1 METKNRHN
9 DTRLILNFLQEV
21 DFNDILLKY
30 VNFDWNLLMDLID
43 KIESLGYEVEIKGIN
58 CRIKELFKD
67 EPIVSWVLGDRSMK
81 KELVW
86 TAVVEFIK
94 WYNNE
99 KK

>member
-1 METKNRHN
+1 METKKRHF
-9 DTRLILNFLQEV
+9 DTEIILDFLYDREIYNVKWDWNFLMQVIE
-21 DFNDILLKY
+21 
-30 VNFDWNLLMDLID
+30 

-99 KK
+99 KR

>member
-1 METKNRHN
+1 METKNRHF
-9 DTRLILNFLQEV
+9 DTEIMLDFLHDREHHPERWHWNFLMQVIE
-21 DFNDILLKY
+21 
-30 VNFDWNLLMDLID
+30 

-99 KK
+99 KR